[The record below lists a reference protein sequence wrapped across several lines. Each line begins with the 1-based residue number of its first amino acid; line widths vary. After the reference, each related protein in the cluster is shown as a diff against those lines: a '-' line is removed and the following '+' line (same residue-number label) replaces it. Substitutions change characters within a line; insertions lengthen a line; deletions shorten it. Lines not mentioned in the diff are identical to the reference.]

1 MTWSDDLNQCLHAN
15 DVLQVFLLVASCVGL
30 ALADFVGL
38 DPEQL
43 ARVGRQE
50 DDGAVQ
56 VNINYRLIFSSRL
69 QLYLLLDWSAKLKGL
84 IC

>member
-1 MTWSDDLNQCLHAN
+1 M
-15 DVLQVFLLVASCVGL
+15 LQVFLLLASCVGL

-56 VNINYRLIFSSRL
+56 VNINYRLIF
-69 QLYLLLDWSAKLKGL
+69 
-84 IC
+84 